1 MAHLPHSLPGDFAP
15 PQAGFWPGMDNPAVE
30 RMEAAF
36 SREMNIACAILD
48 VAQSEAICLAGARLV
63 RMGVRVGADCAI
75 NLKALEEA
83 LRAVRRG
90 TDMENTVIH
99 LMSSPR
105 RNVCHGCGSNYVSA
119 RAEQSC
125 PRCGSPDSEMVAG
138 DELEISFI
146 EVERP

>member
-1 MAHLPHSLPGDFAP
+1 MAQMSQRLSGADTLLPAGLMSGAEMPMERGSL
-15 PQAGFWPGMDNPAVE
+15 
-30 RMEAAF
+30 
-36 SREMNIACAILD
+36 SLREQNIACAIVD
-48 VAQSEAICLAGARLV
+48 AAQAEAICLGGARLV

-75 NLKALEEA
+75 DLEALEEA
-83 LRAVRRG
+83 LRVVRLG
-90 TDMENTVIH
+90 TDMEETVVH

-105 RNVCHGCGSNYVSA
+105 QNVCHDCGSNYLSA

-125 PRCGSPDSEMVAG
+125 PSCGSPESELVTG

>member
-1 MAHLPHSLPGDFAP
+1 MALMSHPIQETNAVLPSGLMPGTETPIERESLSLR
-15 PQAGFWPGMDNPAVE
+15 E
-30 RMEAAF
+30 RK
-36 SREMNIACAILD
+36 IASAILD
-48 VAQSEAICLAGARLV
+48 VARSEALCLAGARLV

-75 NLKALEEA
+75 DLEILEEA
-83 LRAVRRG
+83 LKAVRRG
-90 TDMENTVIH
+90 TDMEGTVIH

-119 RAEQSC
+119 RAEQPC
-125 PRCGSPDSEMVAG
+125 PSCGSFELELVTG